1 MKDEHNLIDNNNSNL
16 LYYHIGYCADRD
28 VRFKSSSGGIGTAII
43 KHLLDTGAYGTAMTF
58 EFDNKE
64 CQYQPKLI
72 YNFTDYNNCGS
83 IYQDTD
89 TIGFI
94 RRNIDNIRDGII
106 ITCMPCQVKAIKSI
120 LSRRGIRNFIV
131 SLCCSGQTTIYGTWY
146 YYKLLGIRKED
157 VNNIQYRGNGWPSG
171 IQIQLKNGDVIKK
184 DNYTYP
190 WTLMHKSL
198 LFRPKRC
205 LYCTMKTTKDADV
218 SLADPW
224 LKEYIENDR
233 DGNSVVIC
241 NEYGELTINQMEKE
255 GLLSLKKI
263 SEPEYVASQ
272 LGTIEEKAKSNKYK
286 RFNKILVTMS
296 KEDSVYK
303 KIVVSSVLF
312 MKMHLFF
319 LNKLRIVSKI

>member
-1 MKDEHNLIDNNNSNL
+1 MKDEHNLIVNNNSNQL
-16 LYYHIGYCADRD
+16 LYQIGCCTDRD

-43 KHLLDTGAYGTAMTF
+43 KYLLDTGAYGTAMTF
-58 EFDNKE
+58 EYDNTE
-64 CQYQPKLI
+64 CQYRPKLI
-72 YNFTDYNNCGS
+72 YNYKDYNNCGS

-89 TIGFI
+89 TIGFV
-94 RRNIDNIRDGII
+94 RRNIDRIRDGII

-171 IQIQLKNGDVIKK
+171 IQINLKNGDLIKK
-184 DNYTYP
+184 NNYTYP

-224 LKEYIENDR
+224 LREYIENDNE
-233 DGNSVVIC
+233 GNSVIIC
-241 NEYGELTINQMEKE
+241 NEYGEKTIKQMETE
-255 GLLSLKKI
+255 GILSLKTI
-263 SEPEYVASQ
+263 SEAEYIESQ

-286 RFNKILVTMS
+286 RFNKIIASMG

-303 KIVVSSVLF
+303 RIVVSSVYF
-312 MKMHLFF
+312 MKMHLRF
-319 LNKLRIVSKI
+319 LKILRIVSRI